1 MRAALYDRHG
11 SAREVLRVEQVDQ
24 PEPRPGEVR
33 VKLEVSGVNPTD
45 WKSRSGATPRP
56 IDGFQIPHH
65 DGAGVIDAV
74 GEGVDQAR
82 IGQRVWLWMA
92 AAGRQWGTAAEW
104 AVVPERLAV
113 LLPQGV
119 SAELGASLG
128 VPAMTAHRCLFAD
141 GPIEGKTVLVAGGA
155 GAVGHF
161 AIELAKH
168 AGARVITTVSGPQK
182 AELAAKAGADLV
194 VNYREPDAADRI
206 SSFAGSGG
214 VDHVVELALGANLQL
229 DLAVVARPDAQI
241 VCYAAEATDAAVP
254 VRACMNANVI
264 LRFVLLY
271 GVPEDALE
279 HAAQDISAALA
290 VGALTELPA
299 TKFPLDE
306 VAAAHEAV
314 EAGAV
319 GKVLVI
325 PG

>member
-1 MRAALYDRHG
+1 MKAALYDRHG
-11 SAREVLRVEQVDQ
+11 AAREVLRVEDVVQ
-24 PEPRPGEVR
+24 PQPGPGEVR
-33 VKLEVSGVNPTD
+33 VKVEFSGINPTD

-74 GEGVDQAR
+74 GEGVDPAR

-92 AAGRQWGTAAEW
+92 AAGRRWGTAAEW
-104 AVVPERLAV
+104 AVVPERMAV
-113 LLPQGV
+113 PLPRGV

-128 VPAMTAHRCLFAD
+128 VPAVTAHRCLFAD
-141 GPIEGKTVLVAGGA
+141 GPIEGKMVLVAGGA

-194 VNYREPDAADRI
+194 VNYREPNAADRI
-206 SSFAGSGG
+206 GSFAGAGG

-229 DLAVVARPDAQI
+229 DLAVVARPDARI
-241 VCYAAEATDAAVP
+241 VCYAAEATDPVIP

-271 GVPEDALE
+271 GVPLEALE
-279 HAAQDISAALA
+279 QAAQDITAALA
-290 VGALTELPA
+290 DGALTELPT
-299 TKFPLDE
+299 TKFRLDE
-306 VAAAHEAV
+306 VAAAHDAV

>member
-1 MRAALYDRHG
+1 MKAALYDVYG
-11 SAREVLRVEQVDQ
+11 AARDVLRVEDVAR
-24 PEPRPGEVR
+24 PAPGPGEVL
-33 VKLEVSGVNPTD
+33 VKVEFSGINPTD

-74 GEGVDQAR
+74 GEGVDAAR

-92 AAGRQWGTAAEW
+92 AAGSQWGTAAEW
-104 AVVPERLAV
+104 TVVPERKAV
-113 LLPQGV
+113 PLPPGV

-141 GPIEGKTVLVAGGA
+141 GPIGGKTVLVAGGA

-161 AIELAKH
+161 AIELARH
-168 AGARVITTVSGPQK
+168 AGARVVTTVSGPQK
-182 AELAAKAGADLV
+182 AELAAKAGANLV
-194 VNYREPDAADRI
+194 VNYREPDAADQI
-206 SSFAGSGG
+206 SAFAGPGG

-229 DLAVVARPDAQI
+229 DLAVIARPDARI
-241 VCYAAEATDAAVP
+241 VCYAAEAADPVVP

-264 LRFVLLY
+264 LRFLLLY
-271 GVPEDALE
+271 GVPPDALE
-279 HAAQDISAALA
+279 QAAADITAALA
-290 VGALTELPA
+290 DGALTELPV
-299 TKFPLDE
+299 TTFPLDE
-306 VAAAHEAV
+306 IAAAQDAV

>member
-1 MRAALYDRHG
+1 MKAALYDRYG
-11 SAREVLRVEQVDQ
+11 ASPDVLRVEEMDPPQ
-24 PEPRPGEVR
+24 PGPGEVR
-33 VKLEVSGVNPTD
+33 VKVEFSGINPTD

-74 GEGVDQAR
+74 GEGVDPAR

-92 AAGRQWGTAAEW
+92 AAGRRWGTASEW
-104 AVVPERLAV
+104 TVVPERNAV
-113 LLPQGV
+113 PLPQGA
-119 SAELGASLG
+119 SAQLGASLG
-128 VPAMTAHRCLFAD
+128 VPAITAHRCLFAD
-141 GPIEGKTVLVAGGA
+141 GPIDGKTVLVAGGA

-168 AGARVITTVSGPQK
+168 AGARVVTTVSGPQK

-194 VNYREPDAADRI
+194 VNYREPDAADQI
-206 SSFAGSGG
+206 SSFAGTGG

-229 DLAVVARPDAQI
+229 DLAVIARPDARI
-241 VCYAAEATDAAVP
+241 ACYAAEATDPVVP
-254 VRACMNANVI
+254 VRACMNTNVI

-271 GVPEDALE
+271 GVPQEALE
-279 HAAQDISAALA
+279 RAAADITAALA
-290 VGALTELPA
+290 DGALTELPV
-299 TKFPLDE
+299 TTFPLDE
-306 VAAAHEAV
+306 IAAAQEAV